1 MAYTPMYT
9 RYPELRGVV
18 RPEYESLSDPELA
31 NVVAAEVGI
40 SADFVENWLS
50 NLGRT
55 VSRIAPGVLS
65 GALQGA
71 VSGAPFG
78 GPFGALAGAVLG
90 GVGGA
95 LRAPA
100 APGAPGVPAGPPA
113 PTPAA
118 QTPGVPAAGALM
130 QLLGNPDTQRALM
143 SMFLGPRLGAPTVN
157 VAGQNVPVAE
167 FANLLRE
174 AADQT
179 LTQHDLAGGG
189 AEAGEELPEYLDA
202 ERRRGSDT
210 GDPLVR
216 GVVLAK
222 LLDQPTY
229 VPVPTAPPPQTT
241 VVYGQPGTAPVAQ
254 PGAPSAPGG
263 PVPPGAPPAV
273 DPFAFE
279 PVPQYGTPDL
289 GISQPIAM
297 QVAERAA
304 RQRSERTFQE
314 NLESVFEL
322 DEAVL

>member
-1 MAYTPMYT
+1 MAYAPMYT
-9 RYPELRGVV
+9 RYPQLRSVV
-18 RPEYESLSDPELA
+18 QPEYESLSDPELA
-31 NVVAAEVGI
+31 NVVATEVGM

-55 VSRIAPGVLS
+55 VGRIAPGVLS
-65 GALQGA
+65 GALQGF
-71 VSGAPFG
+71 VTG
-78 GPFGALAGAVLG
+78 GPVGAILG

-95 LRAPA
+95 IRGAP
-100 APGAPGVPAGPPA
+100 APGAAGVPAGPA
-113 PTPAA
+113 LPTPAG
-118 QTPGVPAAGALM
+118 QPPGAPSAGALM
-130 QLLGNPDTQRALM
+130 QLIGNPDMQRALM
-143 SMFLGPRLGAPTVN
+143 SMFLGPRTGARTLN

-167 FANLLRE
+167 FANLMRE
-174 AADQT
+174 AADQA
-179 LTQHDLAGGG
+179 LTQYDLAGGG
-189 AEAGEELPEYLDA
+189 AEAGEGLPEYLDA

-210 GDPLVR
+210 GDPFVR

-241 VVYGQPGTAPVAQ
+241 VVYGQPGAAPVAP
-254 PGAPSAPGG
+254 PGAPPAPGA

-273 DPFAFE
+273 DPGAFE

-289 GISQPIAM
+289 GIGQPIAT
-297 QVAERAA
+297 QAAERAE

-314 NLESVFEL
+314 NLDSVFEL